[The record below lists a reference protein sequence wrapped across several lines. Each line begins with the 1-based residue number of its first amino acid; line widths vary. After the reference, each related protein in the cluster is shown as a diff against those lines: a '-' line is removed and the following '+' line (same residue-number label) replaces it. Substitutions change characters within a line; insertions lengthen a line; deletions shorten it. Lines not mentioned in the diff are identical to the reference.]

1 MPKGKYPR
9 TMSEVLAQLEEKR
22 VELFA
27 AIAVEKRKEKQRAI
41 LRRTLAR
48 LTLLTQ
54 ADAAKIVRQ
63 SKGNVRAAAPA
74 TSDRAGLLRA
84 DKKLKPAK
92 GKIGKAIRAARIK
105 AKLTT
110 TALGEELGGSSGAVS
125 KLESGGAIPSP
136 AKRAVLVRL
145 MPELGKV
152 LPHANGAAA

>member
-27 AIAVEKRKEKQRAI
+27 AIAVEKRKEKQRAT

-54 ADAAKIVRQ
+54 ADAAKVVRQ

-74 TSDRAGLLRA
+74 TSDRASFLRG
-84 DKKLKPAK
+84 DKLKPAK
-92 GKIGKAIRAARIK
+92 GKVGKAIRAARIK

-110 TALGEELGGSSGAVS
+110 TALGEELGGGSGVVS
-125 KLESGGAIPSP
+125 KLESGGVIPSP

-152 LPHANGAAA
+152 LPHVNGAAA